1 MVLWETPH
9 LQVVFMVEDR
19 DQELGEVRLVRRK
32 EKALTRQSKVEQVYL
47 VTIVEFKVE
56 SFRCDVPG
64 AFFIVSVSL
73 QIFFEILF

>member
-1 MVLWETPH
+1 
-9 LQVVFMVEDR
+9 MVEDR

-56 SFRCDVPG
+56 SFRCNVPG
-64 AFFIVSVSL
+64 AFFIVSVSPD
-73 QIFFEILF
+73 IFSRYFF

>member
-1 MVLWETPH
+1 
-9 LQVVFMVEDR
+9 
-19 DQELGEVRLVRRK
+19 VRLVRRK